1 MERETESGPD
11 ESGPDT
17 EQDAVLPEWKAF
29 AREFPQWYVWRG
41 VAGQYY
47 ARVPRTSPPRVVRA
61 RNTEDLRR
69 EISRAEM
76 ARLAV
81 PARSRFRDYCA

>member
-1 MERETESGPD
+1 MERETES
-11 ESGPDT
+11 ETDT
-17 EQDAVLPEWKAF
+17 AEDTAVLPEWRAF

-61 RNTEDLRR
+61 RNTEELRR
-69 EISRAEM
+69 EIARAEV

-81 PARSRFRDYCA
+81 PAGSRFRDYCA

>member
-11 ESGPDT
+11 TANDV
-17 EQDAVLPEWKAF
+17 AVLPEWKAF

-47 ARVPRTSPPRVVRA
+47 ARVPRTSPPRPSTWAVA
-61 RNTEDLRR
+61 STG
-69 EISRAEM
+69 
-76 ARLAV
+76 LAGL
-81 PARSRFRDYCA
+81 P

>member
-1 MERETESGPD
+1 MERGT

-17 EQDAVLPEWKAF
+17 EQDAAVLPEWKAY

>member
-1 MERETESGPD
+1 MERETV
-11 ESGPDT
+11 SGPDT
-17 EQDAVLPEWKAF
+17 ADDTTALPEWKAF

-61 RNTEDLRR
+61 GNTEDLRR

-76 ARLAV
+76 TRLAGH
-81 PARSRFRDYCA
+81 ARSRFRDYCA

>member
-11 ESGPDT
+11 TADEV
-17 EQDAVLPEWKAF
+17 AVLPEWRAF
-29 AREFPQWYVWRG
+29 ASEFPQWHVWRG

-61 RNTEDLRR
+61 ENAEDLRR
-69 EISRAEM
+69 EIARAGMTVLAAVLPSRI
-76 ARLAV
+76 RG
-81 PARSRFRDYCA
+81 YCA